1 MKNEEQDA
9 DETKGAVEQ
18 DKPGQPDNESL
29 ADQLPHRPTNDLIS
43 GNDSDFPEPGQNPEH
58 SGEPQEQLMN
68 NQTDH
73 EKKSEQESGEVNP
86 EGATQDQDPGQRQK
100 QSQGDKK
107 DDDLAA

>member
-43 GNDSDFPEPGQNPEH
+43 GNDSEFPEPGQNP
-58 SGEPQEQLMN
+58 
-68 NQTDH
+68 
-73 EKKSEQESGEVNP
+73 
-86 EGATQDQDPGQRQK
+86 
-100 QSQGDKK
+100 
-107 DDDLAA
+107 